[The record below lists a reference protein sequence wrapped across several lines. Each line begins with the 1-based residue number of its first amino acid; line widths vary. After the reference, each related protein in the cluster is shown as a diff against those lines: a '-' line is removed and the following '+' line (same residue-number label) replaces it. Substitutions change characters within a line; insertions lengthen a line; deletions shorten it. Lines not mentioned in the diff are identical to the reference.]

1 MENTKKA
8 QVSMIAQRVC
18 AQLIDFLLGVLFL
31 FAIFGLLMP
40 VLAQVLP
47 SDVLR
52 GVLGLVLFVCGY
64 YVLQYPFMQNGQ
76 TIGKGF
82 YHLKIVSTDE
92 IRKDVP
98 VAVVVQRE
106 ILCKLMSCFFI
117 CVPVFF
123 GKAGGHEEATHTK
136 LVHSK

>member
-8 QVSMIAQRVC
+8 QVSMVMQRVF
-18 AQLIDFLLGVLFL
+18 AQLIDFLLGILLL
-31 FAIFGLLMP
+31 FAVFGLLMP
-40 VLAQVLP
+40 ALSGILANNVVRAVVGL
-47 SDVLR
+47 VVF
-52 GVLGLVLFVCGY
+52 VLGY
-64 YVLQYPFMQNGQ
+64 YALQYPFMQNGQ

-92 IRKDVP
+92 IRTDVP

-117 CVPVFF
+117 CLPVFF

>member
-1 MENTKKA
+1 MENTKKV
-8 QVSMIAQRVC
+8 QVSMIVQRVF
-18 AQLIDFLLGVLFL
+18 AQLIDFLLGILIL

-40 VLAQVLP
+40 LLAKVVP
-47 SDVLR
+47 SDIIR
-52 GVLGLVLFVCGY
+52 GVLGLVLFVFGY
-64 YVLQYPFMQNGQ
+64 YALQYPFMQNGQ